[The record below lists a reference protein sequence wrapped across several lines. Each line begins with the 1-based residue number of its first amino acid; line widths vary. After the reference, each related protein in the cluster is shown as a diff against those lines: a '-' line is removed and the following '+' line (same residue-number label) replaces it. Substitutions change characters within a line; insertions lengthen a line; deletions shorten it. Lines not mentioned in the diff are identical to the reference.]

1 MDDEEKKLFL
11 AELGLERSGLDR
23 LIRELAGGD
32 SYLLKPEAME
42 KLDQYAGD
50 AAVLERLAPYFSL
63 SILYYN
69 PNISPEGEF
78 VKRAEELK
86 RLLSQMEFPHPV
98 ELLPLSYRGEDFQ
111 QAAQGLEGEPEGGA
125 RCLKCYRLRLE
136 EAARAARD
144 GGFDYFTTTLSIS
157 PLKNAKA
164 LNEIGEELGRQYGVA
179 HLPADFKKKEGYKRS
194 ILLSREYRLY
204 RQDYCGCVYSR
215 LERERQ
221 KQQGK
226 KGEED

>member
-1 MDDEEKKLFL
+1 MRFTKMEG
-11 AELGLERSGLDR
+11 LGNDYV
-23 LIRELAGGD
+23 
-32 SYLLKPEAME
+32 YL
-42 KLDQYAGD
+42 
-50 AAVLERLAPYFSL
+50 
-63 SILYYN
+63 N
-69 PNISPEGEF
+69 C
-78 VKRAEELK
+78 
-86 RLLSQMEFPHPV
+86 
-98 ELLPLSYRGEDFQ
+98 
-111 QAAQGLEGEPEGGA
+111 LEGEPEGGA
-125 RCLKCYRLRLE
+125 RCLQCYRLRLE
-136 EAARAARD
+136 EAARAARN